1 MTASLTT
8 ADLVFINR
16 VASRRFAGAE
26 PVAPDA
32 AVLDAAVAAGS
43 DGTAVRAATALLAA
57 LLTSSAFPTV
67 PEHSALLALHCALAL
82 RGLSLLAPQG
92 VLVGMIRALAGGGD
106 PSEFERWL
114 EDRTVPSTS
123 EG

>member
-1 MTASLTT
+1 MTASLTS

-16 VASRRFAGAE
+16 VASRRFGSGE

-32 AVLDAAVAAGS
+32 AVLEAAVAAQSEGS
-43 DGTAVRAATALLAA
+43 AVGSATALLTA
-57 LLTSSAFPTV
+57 LLTSRAFPAL

-106 PSEFERWL
+106 PGDFQRWL